1 MSNSRMKSGK
11 VRKISPT
18 AVSADRYN
26 FIQLS
31 ETEPDLGVPAQ
42 AGSVLVSTTAGV
54 RSWTTSLTIP
64 TLTVN
69 ELQTDGISISDN
81 NITTTRTNDNLVLSA
96 SGSGQIIIQGTL
108 SATTSITA
116 PSMVTNTISSAD
128 SSAIQIDDAVNIS
141 GELSVDSIDVNEI
154 SSGDSTA
161 IQINDAV
168 NISGTLSA
176 NILDVNEIS
185 SGDSTAIQIN
195 DGVNISGTL
204 NANTL
209 VTTTISSEDS
219 TAVQIVDGINVTGTV
234 RLGGLQYPSGDLG
247 IAGQVLSSDGLG
259 NIEFATLTGG
269 GASNVAADTVTFTG
283 FGSNNIVIADAN
295 ISVDLAGVV
304 IYGSVDDSQAI
315 GSGAGAFDS
324 FAYTD
329 IDGAFYIAA
338 TLDNDNVDYGTASI
352 SVASN
357 GTDAFVSSG
366 GGVNT
371 GNATQLDY
379 SSNFASPNVN
389 LLGTG
394 YSSDNTA
401 SYLRIGLSDSI
412 TTSTTVSPAMAI
424 KNTVTVSATAITD
437 NTAAGETV
445 GVTTAAKIMD
455 QFTGYTDD
463 STVAYD
469 SAFYLAVSKDEISG
483 EVGTAMISLVQDGT
497 DAFTSTHGVTAS
509 GSHAN
514 QPTYSAS
521 LADLDGDSTNETVRV
536 FATGATANS
545 SISYH
550 RINLGNA
557 TTASGTLPGGTVYA
571 AEAYINT
578 VVNANVQ
585 VGESQNIGINEK
597 PADVFLPGAINSAFY
612 FAVTK
617 DEVSGQVGT
626 AEISLMHDGTDA
638 YVSSG
643 NVCQSGSNP
652 QVTFGAD
659 ITNSKV
665 RLTTQGTS
673 NQNSIRYYR
682 VGLGTSTTAAT
693 SGNVGT
699 LVQTGLGSTTT
710 TLDSWSAA
718 TYRAAKYYVSATSA
732 NGEIQNMCVRLFHVN
747 GTSYINIYNNQF
759 SGNNELVTLTT
770 DISSGSVRLRAI
782 CNFNTAVRM
791 YRIRLGDSEA
801 GSNSTYTGIVGSTS
815 VSSTSGENIDT
826 FAMDDYNGVHYIV
839 GISNTTLNTAAMYDL
854 FVVHDGV
861 DAYIASNYA
870 ASDETNPLNFTA
882 TVVGGDVV
890 IKAATFNGTSYTVS
904 AYRTHLE
911 RESAGYRVVDS
922 WSKSIYR
929 GAKYYLHID
938 STDIADQQN
947 IEALVTHDGTNP
959 YIVTYNP
966 ITNAATPLMDFE
978 VEITGSTFRLLAKNP
993 REKNFVVRAYRVL
1006 LTDTQTNVATT
1017 YNRVVAQTSV
1027 GSGAQAI
1034 DTFASNAVTGAHY
1047 VVVSYNATEGTSET
1061 SEVFVVTDGSDAYV
1075 SSHGVSSK
1083 NTPQLTFTAGY
1094 SSGTVTLYADS
1105 SSGSDTLVNA
1115 YRTNVLRE
1123 SSTGFSTIDSW
1134 SATTYRG
1141 AKYYISAKDQD
1152 TDEVSNVEALVV
1164 HDGTTAFVMPYNQL
1178 NTNAGDTPLITLGAD
1193 ITSGNV
1199 RLLASAPTSV
1209 NFTIR
1214 MYRLRLRDNETTSL
1228 GTYTK
1233 VLAPV
1238 TVTSSETTLDEFS
1251 SVGNVDSSQAYV
1263 ACNYFVTAYN
1273 ATEGTASAYDVYVA
1287 SDGVVA
1293 AVSSSFVSSKSN
1305 PMLTFLAEHTNG
1317 VVTLSAHSNS
1327 GGNTTVNAYRWQ
1339 LPKPAAVDPFKIVDS
1354 WNKTIYRGA
1363 KYFMTIM
1370 ATNLGEHNAQE
1381 VAVVHNSSDA
1391 FNTVYNLITTGNT
1404 YPQGLISISTD
1415 VQGNL
1420 VRVKATSNGEAVL
1433 KITMVRHRTL
1443 V

>member
-42 AGSVLVSTTAGV
+42 SGSVLVSTTAGV

-81 NITTTRTNDNLVLSA
+81 NITTTRSNDNLVLSA
-96 SGSGQIIIQGTL
+96 SGSGQIVIQGTL
-108 SATTSITA
+108 AATSIVAT
-116 PSMVTNTISSAD
+116 SIVTNAISSAD

-176 NILDVNEIS
+176 DILDVNEIS

-204 NANTL
+204 NAKTL

-259 NIEFATLTGG
+259 KIEFATLTGG

-324 FAYTD
+324 FLYSD

-379 SSNFASPNVN
+379 SSNFSSPNVN

-424 KNTVTVSATAITD
+424 KNVVTGSATAITD
-437 NTAAGETV
+437 NTSAGETV

-469 SAFYLAVSKDEISG
+469 SAFYFAVSKDEISG
-483 EVGTAMISLVQDGT
+483 EVATAMISLVQDGT

-514 QPTYSAS
+514 QPQYSAS
-521 LADLDGDSTNETVRV
+521 LADLDGDSTNETVRL
-536 FATGATANS
+536 FATGATASS

-585 VGESQNIGINEK
+585 VGETQNIGINEK
-597 PADVFLPGAINSAFY
+597 PADVFLPAAINSAFY

-626 AEISLMHDGTDA
+626 AEISLMHDGTTA
-638 YVSSG
+638 FVSSG

-673 NQNSIRYYR
+673 NQNSITYYR

-699 LVQTGLGSTTT
+699 LVQTGLGSNTTV
-710 TLDSWSAA
+710 LDSWSAA
-718 TYRAAKYYVSATSA
+718 TYRAARYYVSATSA
-732 NGEIQNMCVRLFHVN
+732 NGEINNLEVRLFHVN
-747 GTSYINIYNNQF
+747 GTSYINIFNNQF
-759 SGNNELVTLTT
+759 SGNNQLVTLTT
-770 DISSGSVRLRAI
+770 DITGGNVRLLAS

-815 VSSTSGENIDT
+815 ISSTQGENFDT
-826 FAMDDYNGVHYIV
+826 FAMNDYNGVHYIV
-839 GISNTTLNTAAMYDL
+839 GISNSTLNTAAMYDL

-904 AYRTHLE
+904 AYRNHLE

-922 WSKSIYR
+922 WSKSVYR

-947 IEALVTHDGTNP
+947 IEVLVTHDGTTP

-966 ITNAATPLMDFE
+966 ITNAATALMDFDA
-978 VEITGSTFRLLAKNP
+978 EITGSTFRLLAKNP

-1017 YNRVVAQTSV
+1017 YNRVVAQTNV

-1094 SSGTVTLYADS
+1094 ADGTVTLYAAS

-1115 YRTNVLRE
+1115 FRTNLSRE

-1134 SATTYRG
+1134 SAATYRG
-1141 AKYYISAKDQD
+1141 AKYYISAKDTD
-1152 TDEVSNVEALVV
+1152 TDEISNVEALLV

-1178 NTNAGDTPLITLGAD
+1178 NTNATDTPLITLNAD
-1193 ITSGNV
+1193 ITGGNV

-1209 NFTIR
+1209 NYTIR
-1214 MYRLRLRDNETTSL
+1214 MYRLRLTDSETGSL

-1238 TVTSSETTLDEFS
+1238 TVTSGETTLDEFS
-1251 SVGNVDSSQAYV
+1251 SVSNVDSSQAYV

-1305 PMLTFLAEHTNG
+1305 AMLTFLAEHTNG

-1354 WNKTIYRGA
+1354 WNKTLYRGA

-1381 VAVVHNSSDA
+1381 VAVVHNSTDA
-1391 FNTVYNLITTGNT
+1391 FNTVYNLISTGDT
-1404 YPQGLISISTD
+1404 YPQGLISITTD

-1433 KITMVRHRTL
+1433 KITMVRHRT
-1443 V
+1443 VV

>member
-42 AGSVLVSTTAGV
+42 SGSVLVSTTAGV

-185 SGDSTAIQIN
+185 SGNSTAIQIN

-204 NANTL
+204 NAKTL

-295 ISVDLAGVV
+295 ISVDLSGVV
-304 IYGSVDDSQAI
+304 VYGSVDDSQAI

-357 GTDAFVSSG
+357 GSDAFVSSG

-371 GNATQLDY
+371 GNSTQLTY
-379 SSNFASPNVN
+379 GSNFASPNVN
-389 LLGTG
+389 VLGTG
-394 YSSDNTA
+394 YSSNNTA

-412 TTSTTVSPAMAI
+412 TTSTTVAPAMAI
-424 KNTVTVSATAITD
+424 KNVVAVSATAITD

-469 SAFYLAVSKDEISG
+469 SVFYFAVSKDEISG
-483 EVGTAMISLVQDGT
+483 EVATAMISLVQDGT

-514 QPTYSAS
+514 QPQYSAS
-521 LADLDGDSTNETVRV
+521 LADLDGDSTNETVRL
-536 FATGATANS
+536 FATGATASS

-578 VVNANVQ
+578 TVNANVQ
-585 VGESQNIGINEK
+585 VGETENIGINEK
-597 PADVFLPGAINSAFY
+597 PTDVFLPGAINSAFY

-617 DEVSGQVGT
+617 DEVSGQIGT
-626 AEISLMHDGTDA
+626 AEISLMHDGTEA

-770 DISSGSVRLRAI
+770 DISSGSVRLRAS

-801 GSNSTYTGIVGSTS
+801 GSTSTYTGIVGSTS
-815 VSSTSGENIDT
+815 ISSTSGENFDT

-839 GISNTTLNTAAMYDL
+839 GISNSTLNTAAMYDL

-870 ASDETNPLNFTA
+870 ASDDTNPLNFTA
-882 TVVGGDVV
+882 EVVGGDVV

-922 WSKSIYR
+922 WSKSVYR

-947 IEALVTHDGTNP
+947 IEVLVTHDGTTP

-966 ITNAATPLMDFE
+966 INTSATALMDFDA
-978 VEITGSTFRLLAKNP
+978 EITGSTFRLLAKNP

-1061 SEVFVVTDGSDAYV
+1061 SEVFVVTDGGDAYV

-1094 SSGTVTLYADS
+1094 ADGTVTLYAAS

-1115 YRTNVLRE
+1115 YRTNLSRE

-1178 NTNAGDTPLITLGAD
+1178 NTNAGDTPLITLGVD
-1193 ITSGNV
+1193 ITGGNV

-1209 NFTIR
+1209 NYTIR

-1251 SVGNVDSSQAYV
+1251 SVSNVDSSQAYV

-1273 ATEGTASAYDVYVA
+1273 ETEGTASAYDVYVA

-1363 KYFMTIM
+1363 KYFMTVM

-1381 VAVVHNSSDA
+1381 VAVVHNSTDA

-1433 KITMVRHRTL
+1433 KITMVRHRT
-1443 V
+1443 VV